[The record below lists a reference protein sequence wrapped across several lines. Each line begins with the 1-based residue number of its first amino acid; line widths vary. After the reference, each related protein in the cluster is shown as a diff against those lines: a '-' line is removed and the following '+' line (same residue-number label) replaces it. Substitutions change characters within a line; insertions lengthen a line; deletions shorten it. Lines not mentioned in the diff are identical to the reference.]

1 MPPKGIGRIGG
12 APPQVVVDGR
22 LLAQRLTRPDPAGP
36 FTLGL
41 PNPARGRQHLLG
53 TLGGDEH
60 HAVVVAKTMS
70 SSLTRCGPNRAVVS
84 ASGSRWSSRTGP
96 GG

>member
-1 MPPKGIGRIGG
+1 
-12 APPQVVVDGR
+12 
-22 LLAQRLTRPDPAGP
+22 LAQRLTRPDPAGP